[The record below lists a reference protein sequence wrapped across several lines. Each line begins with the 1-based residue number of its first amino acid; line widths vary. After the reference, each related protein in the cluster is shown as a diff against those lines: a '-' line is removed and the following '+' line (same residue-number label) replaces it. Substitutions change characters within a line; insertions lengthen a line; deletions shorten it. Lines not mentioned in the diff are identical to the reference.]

1 MNASPRID
9 LKVAGAPA
17 NERLAL
23 GKAARK
29 RVKRSSHSGWEPAT
43 GRPDPVE
50 LLQKQAADRVPDLVP
65 LRYGRMLASPFTFF
79 RGAAA
84 IMAADLAET
93 PSSGLWVQ
101 ACGDAHLSNIGG
113 YASPERDLVVD
124 LNDFDET
131 LPAPWEWDV
140 KRLATSFEIAGRAR
154 GFKKGERREI
164 VLAAV
169 ASYRETMN
177 RLAGLGNLDVWY
189 QRLNLEQVRA
199 QFAGEIGKKERKRFE
214 HGVTKARRKDRMRA
228 FSKLTRLVEGEP
240 KLASSPPVLV
250 PIDELLPAA
259 EAKLAHERIGDL
271 LGEYRETLDPIHRLL
286 FDSYRYADTAR
297 KVVGVGSVGTRA
309 WVVLMVGRDDRDP
322 LFLQVKEAQP
332 SVLEPYA
339 APTEFPHQGQRVVI
353 GQRLTQAS
361 SDIMLGWVS
370 AKGPDGKKRDFYVRQ
385 LWDQK
390 GSAAVEE
397 MGTARMAAYAR
408 ICGTVLA
415 RAHARS
421 GDRIA
426 IAAYLGTGDSFDRAL
441 AEFATAY
448 AAQNDLD
455 YAELAAA
462 AEDGTVPVEYEPDR

>member
-9 LKVAGAPA
+9 LEVAGAPSS
-17 NERLAL
+17 ERLAL

-29 RVKRSSHSGWEPAT
+29 RVRRSSHSGWEPAT

-50 LLQKQAADRVPDLVP
+50 ILQKQAADRVPDLVP

-177 RLAGLGNLDVWY
+177 QLAALGNLDVWY

-199 QFAGEIGKKERKRFE
+199 QFAGEIGKRERKRFE
-214 HGVTKARRKDRMRA
+214 HAVTKARRKDRMRA

-250 PIDELLPAA
+250 PVDELLPAA
-259 EAKLAHERIGDL
+259 EASQAHERIGDL
-271 LGEYRETLDPIHRLL
+271 LGEYRETLDPVYRHL

-309 WVVLMVGRDDRDP
+309 WVVLMVGRDEQDP
-322 LFLQVKEAQP
+322 LFL
-332 SVLEPYA
+332 
-339 APTEFPHQGQRVVI
+339 
-353 GQRLTQAS
+353 
-361 SDIMLGWVS
+361 
-370 AKGPDGKKRDFYVRQ
+370 
-385 LWDQK
+385 
-390 GSAAVEE
+390 
-397 MGTARMAAYAR
+397 
-408 ICGTVLA
+408 
-415 RAHARS
+415 
-421 GDRIA
+421 
-426 IAAYLGTGDSFDRAL
+426 
-441 AEFATAY
+441 
-448 AAQNDLD
+448 
-455 YAELAAA
+455 
-462 AEDGTVPVEYEPDR
+462 